1 MIDELHMLLGHVR
14 SAFSRTIEVQR
25 PHFSAADFRFSTL
38 TCERVPKR
46 VEPFPSRCATRVR
59 PILQALLWLVTC
71 SASLS
76 LVVWCWTR
84 SKPLGIAS
92 EIAEDH

>member
-1 MIDELHMLLGHVR
+1 MIDEGDTFLGRAR
-14 SAFSRTIEVQR
+14 STFSRTIEVQR

-38 TCERVPKR
+38 TCERVPKS
-46 VEPFPSRCATRVR
+46 VESFPSRCAVRVR